1 MVIDTD
7 KIATKDL
14 HQLLVGSVAPRPIA
28 FVSTVDQHGTSNLAP
43 YSFFNVF
50 SSNPPIA
57 VFSSNRRVSNNSTKD
72 TLANIE
78 QTKECVINVV
88 SYDIVRQMAIT
99 SIDYPTGVDEF
110 EKGGFTKLESDVV
123 RPYRVKE
130 SPVNM
135 ECKVKDIIPLG
146 DSGGAGHIILCHI
159 VRMHIDD
166 DIMDS
171 EGRIDPH
178 KIDLMGRLGRAF
190 YTRASGDAV
199 QKIFQPFNVM
209 GVGFDSLPEY
219 IKKSPILTGNEIAE
233 IAALPALPEVDQVS
247 RSLYA
252 KLETDQKR
260 HFEAQKLIHQGL
272 VEAAAKLLL
281 SAE

>member
-1 MVIDTD
+1 MIVDPE

-28 FVSTVDQHGTSNLAP
+28 FVSTVDENGVSNLAP

-72 TLANIE
+72 TLHNIE

-88 SYDIVRQMAIT
+88 SYNIVRQMALT
-99 SIDYPTGVDEF
+99 SIDYPPTVDEF
-110 EKGGFTKLESDVV
+110 EKAGFTKSEADVV

-146 DSGGAGHIILCHI
+146 EEGGAGHLILCRI
-159 VRMHIDD
+159 VRMHVSN
-166 DIMDS
+166 DILDS
-171 EGRIDPH
+171 DGKIDPH
-178 KIDLMGRLGRAF
+178 KIDLMGRMGRAF
-190 YTRASGDAV
+190 YTRASGEAIH
-199 QKIFQPFNVM
+199 KIFQPFNVL
-209 GVGFDSLPEY
+209 GVGFDSLPDH

-233 IAALPALPEVDQVS
+233 IAALPVLPEPDQAA

-252 KLETDQKR
+252 KLDTNDER
-260 HFEAQKLIHQGL
+260 HRKASALIQAGKI
-272 VEAAAKLLL
+272 EAAAQLLL
-281 SAE
+281 VD